1 MTWIGSVNRGGWAA
15 RIGRVV
21 SVVLAA
27 GGGGCFSLREP
38 MSSPPPPAPGPAGAV
53 PARGVPDLPAG
64 PLSVREAV
72 RVALERNPDVA
83 SARARIETARAAL
96 DGSYAP
102 FWPRVSADAAYLRGD
117 APSAYLFKTIDGR
130 ALRPGT
136 DFNDPGLFDNLE
148 YGLTAR
154 WNLWNGGRDLLA
166 AWSAEA
172 AVALAQSGRDA
183 VANALVAGVVSAFL
197 EARAAEELIAADDA
211 SIKAVEAQVQE
222 TRVRVE
228 GGGALRSDLLSLEV
242 RLAEARERRIQTDVA
257 RRTALATLRHL
268 LVLPPELRLDLA
280 GGGSDPGALPVTLAD
295 ALSEAWRFRP
305 EVVAARK
312 AVERGRIEHDAS
324 KRGYLPRLDLEGR
337 VYWDD
342 TDADFSG
349 FGWGDRNWVA
359 GLALTMDLFDG
370 GAREAGIRRA
380 QAAVAELEEA
390 ERKVLQAVALDVE
403 TAYLR
408 LDAARARHE
417 VAARAV
423 AAADE
428 TFDLVEKQYRGGA
441 ATITRYLE
449 AEAARTQART
459 SAIRAQL
466 DVDRALVDAA
476 RSIGRFSG
484 EKGAG
489 N

>member
-1 MTWIGSVNRGGWAA
+1 MTHHEKKAGSGCLCSRAA
-15 RIGRVV
+15 G
-21 SVVLAA
+21 SGLLAA
-27 GGGGCFSLREP
+27 VAAAGCSAP
-38 MSSPPPPAPGPAGAV
+38 SPCAPPPAPAPLRAEAPRPSDEVPSGPITA
-53 PARGVPDLPAG
+53 
-64 PLSVREAV
+64 REAV
-72 RVALERNPDVA
+72 RLALARNPDMA

-96 DGSYAP
+96 DGSRAP
-102 FWPRVSADAAYLRGD
+102 FWPSLSAEAAYLRGD

-148 YGLTAR
+148 YGLAAR
-154 WNLWNGGRDLLA
+154 WNLWNGGRDLLS

-172 AVALAQSGRDA
+172 AVAMAQSGRDA
-183 VANALVAGVVSAFL
+183 AANALVAGVVASFL
-197 EARAAEELIAADDA
+197 EARAAWELIAADDA
-211 SIKAVEAQVQE
+211 SIKAVESQVQE

-242 RLAEARERRIQTDVA
+242 RLAEARERQIQTDVA

-268 LVLPPELRLDLA
+268 LALPSGARLEPA
-280 GGGSDPGALPVTLAD
+280 GGGYDPGALPGTLSD
-295 ALSEAWRFRP
+295 ALAEAWRSRP
-305 EVVAARK
+305 EVAAARK
-312 AVERGRIEHDAS
+312 AVERARIEHDAS
-324 KRGYLPRLDLEGR
+324 RRGYLPRLDFEGR

-342 TDADFSG
+342 ADADFEG
-349 FGWGDRNWVA
+349 LGWGDRNWMV
-359 GLALTMDLFDG
+359 GLALTMNLFDG

-380 QAAVAELEEA
+380 KAVVVELEEA
-390 ERKVLQAVALDVE
+390 DRKALQAVALDVE

-408 LDAARARHE
+408 LDAARARRE

-428 TFDLVEKQYRGGA
+428 TFDLVEKQFRGGA

-449 AEAARTQART
+449 AEAARTRART

-466 DVDRALVDAA
+466 DVDRARVDAA
-476 RSIGRFSG
+476 RSVGRFGG
-484 EKGAG
+484 EKEIVD
-489 N
+489 